1 MKLHEMNQKIYD
13 LQEEIENHMADA
25 TGESHE
31 CRIVLEGDTI
41 RITIEGDLEFIEIV
55 MDEFENFYV
64 DVVTPTFEEKLQKE
78 LLEYLEEL
86 EF

>member
-13 LQEEIENHMADA
+13 LQEDIEDFMEELS
-25 TGESHE
+25 GEPYE
-31 CRIVLEGDTI
+31 CTIVVEGDTI
-41 RITIEGDLEFIEIV
+41 RIKLEGEMEFLEIV

-64 DVVTPTFEEKLQKE
+64 EVATATFKYQYQEEI
-78 LLEYLEEL
+78 LEYLEEL

>member
-25 TGESHE
+25 TGEPHE
-31 CRIVLEGDTI
+31 CRILVEGDTI
-41 RITIEGDLEFIEIV
+41 RIVIEGDLEFIEIV

-64 DVVTPTFEEKLQKE
+64 DVVTPTFKERLQKE

>member
-13 LQEEIENHMADA
+13 LQEEIENHMSDA

-31 CRIVLEGDTI
+31 CRILVEGDTI